1 MESPPRFDAR
11 LIAALACAAGVG
23 AQFVAGKATRDAL
36 YLANLDITTLPSM
49 VIATAVVSLLL
60 VAASS
65 KALNRRAPQIV
76 IPAIFAAHAVLL
88 LVEWGLTS
96 AAPVWAS
103 RAVYLQISGI
113 GPMLGSGFWLIVTE
127 RFDPRT
133 ARERFGQI
141 TAVGTLSGMLAA
153 LAGARLAALFGVAS
167 MLPVL
172 AAISGFS
179 AWQIR
184 RLATMTQAGSS
195 HSAQGRDSHPPTRP
209 LQSPLR
215 VVTQS
220 PYVRSLA
227 MLVLVGTVS
236 ATLVDYAFKLQA
248 VAALGQGAALMRFFS
263 FYYGATSLVA
273 FLVQAGSTSV
283 VLQKF
288 GLGIATSSSSV
299 ALLAGS
305 AGALV
310 MPAFPAIV
318 AARGAESVAR
328 GSLYRA
334 AYELLY
340 TPLLSSEKRAAKAV
354 VDVGCDRL
362 GDAVGAGVLS
372 LVLFLNPTNQ
382 YRTILLLTLACCV
395 GSLAIARRVS
405 RGYVDTLVQRM
416 RSGVI
421 DLDPRDS
428 IDMTT
433 RTILLRTQT
442 AAPLRDEHG
451 NEELEAIAALRSG
464 DPERISR
471 VLQVEK
477 GLSAALVPHV
487 IALLTADALAE
498 DAMRALRKVADRHA
512 GAMSDALTDGDQP
525 FKIRRRLARV
535 LGAGR
540 TQRAADGLMVALNDL
555 RFEVRYQSAR
565 SLASLA
571 QHNRSIRIDAVRVTE
586 AVRSEVMR
594 GESAWESRRLV
605 DRSDADADGRASLG
619 LEHVF
624 RLLSLVAPAASLQEA
639 FQKLC
644 SEDPFMRGTA
654 LEYLDAVLPPDIR
667 TFLWPFLEAFVARA
681 RNTPAFGA

>member
-49 VIATAVVSLLL
+49 VIAAAVVSLLG

-65 KALNRRAPQIV
+65 KAMSRSAPQIV
-76 IPAIFAAHAVLL
+76 IPVMFAAHAVLL

-96 AAPVWAS
+96 SAPVWAA
-103 RAVYLQISGI
+103 RAVYVQISGI

-133 ARERFGQI
+133 ARDRFGQI

-153 LAGARLAALFGVAS
+153 LAGARLAALFGVGS

-172 AAISGFS
+172 AAISAFC

-195 HSAQGRDSHPPTRP
+195 QRVQDRDSHPPTRP
-209 LQSPLR
+209 LPSPLR

-220 PYVRSLA
+220 PYLRNLA
-227 MLVLVGTVS
+227 MLVLVGTVA
-236 ATLVDYAFKLQA
+236 ATLADYAFKLQA
-248 VAALGQGAALMRFFS
+248 VAVLGQGAALMRFFS
-263 FYYGATSLVA
+263 FYYGSTSLVA
-273 FLVQAGSTSV
+273 FLVQASATSV
-283 VLQKF
+283 ILRKF
-288 GLGIATSSSSV
+288 PLGIATSSPSV

-310 MPAFPAIV
+310 MPGFPAIV

-334 AYELLY
+334 GYELLY
-340 TPLLSSEKRAAKAV
+340 TPLLSSEKRAAKSV
-354 VDVGCDRL
+354 VDVGCDRF
-362 GDAVGAGVLS
+362 GDAVGAGILR
-372 LVLFLNPTNQ
+372 LILYLNPANQ
-382 YRTILLLTLACCV
+382 YRTILLLTLACCAASV
-395 GSLAIARRVS
+395 AIARRLS
-405 RGYVDTLVQRM
+405 RGYFDTLVRRM
-416 RSGVI
+416 ISGVI
-421 DLDPRDS
+421 NLDPRDS
-428 IDMTT
+428 IDLTT
-433 RTILLRTQT
+433 RTIVLRTQK
-442 AAPLRDEHG
+442 AAPLRDG
-451 NEELEAIAALRSG
+451 VRNDDLESIAAVRSG
-464 DPERISR
+464 DPERVAV
-471 VLQVEK
+471 VLDTAK
-477 GLSAALVPHV
+477 RLSASLIPDV
-487 IALLTADALAE
+487 IALLATDALAE

-512 GAMSDALTDGDQP
+512 GAISDALTDGDQP

-540 TQRAADGLMVALNDL
+540 SQRAADGLMIALNDL

-565 SLASLA
+565 SLAALA
-571 QHNRSIRIDAVRVTE
+571 QHRNGSIRIDGGRVTE
-586 AVRSEVMR
+586 AIRSEVMR
-594 GESAWESRRLV
+594 GHSACESRRLI
-605 DRSDADADGRASLG
+605 DQSEADAEGRPLG

-624 RLLSLVAPAASLQEA
+624 TLLSLVAPAASLQGA

-654 LEYLDAVLPPDIR
+654 LEYLDAVLPPDVR
-667 TFLWPFLEAFVARA
+667 PFLWPFLQAFVART
-681 RNTPAFGA
+681 RTTRV

>member
-11 LIAALACAAGVG
+11 LVAALACAAGVG

-65 KALNRRAPQIV
+65 KALSQSGPQIV
-76 IPAIFAAHAVLL
+76 VPAIFAAHAVLL
-88 LVEWGLTS
+88 LLEWGLTS
-96 AAPVWAS
+96 SAPVWAS

-133 ARERFGQI
+133 ARERFGQV

-153 LAGARLAALFGVAS
+153 LAGARVAALFGVAS

-172 AAISGFS
+172 AAISAFC

-184 RLATMTQAGSS
+184 RLATMTPAGFS
-195 HSAQGRDSHPPTRP
+195 HPAPHRDSTPANRP
-209 LQSPLR
+209 SQSALR

-220 PYVRSLA
+220 PYVRNLA

-236 ATLVDYAFKLQA
+236 ATLADYAFKLQA

-273 FLVQAGSTSV
+273 FLVQAGSTSI

-288 GLGIATSSSSV
+288 GLGIATSSPSV

-310 MPAFPAIV
+310 MPGFPAIV

-340 TPLLSSEKRAAKAV
+340 TPLLSSEKRAAKSV
-354 VDVGCDRL
+354 VDVGCDRF
-362 GDAVGAGVLS
+362 GDAVGAGILR
-372 LVLFLNPTNQ
+372 LVLYLNPANQ
-382 YRTILLLTLACCV
+382 YRSILLLTLACCA
-395 GSLAIARRVS
+395 GGLAIARRLS
-405 RGYVDTLVQRM
+405 RGYVNTLEQRL
-416 RSGVI
+416 RSRI
-421 DLDPRDS
+421 IELDPNDS

-433 RTILLRTQT
+433 RTILFRTRT
-442 AAPLRDEHG
+442 AASLRDGFKADDIES
-451 NEELEAIAALRSG
+451 IAALRSG
-464 DPERISR
+464 DPTRIT
-471 VLQVEK
+471 VV
-477 GLSAALVPHV
+477 LSAGEGPSATLVPHV
-487 IALLTADALAE
+487 IALLATDALAE
-498 DAMRALRKVADRHA
+498 DAMRALRTVADRHA
-512 GAMSDALTDGDQP
+512 GAISDALTDGDQP
-525 FKIRRRLARV
+525 FRIRRRLARV

-540 TQRAADGLMVALNDL
+540 SQRAADGLIIALNDL
-555 RFEVRYQSAR
+555 RFEVRYQAAR
-565 SLASLA
+565 SLAALA
-571 QHNRSIRIDAVRVTE
+571 QHSNGSIRIDGVRVTE
-586 AVRSEVMR
+586 AIRSEVMR
-594 GESAWESRRLV
+594 GQSAWENRRLV
-605 DRSDADADGRASLG
+605 DQSDAGPDVRASLG

-624 RLLSLVAPAASLQEA
+624 TLLSLVAPAASLQVA
-639 FQKLC
+639 FRGLC
-644 SEDPFMRGTA
+644 SDDPVMRGTA

-667 TFLWPFLEAFVARA
+667 EFLWPFLEAFFARA
-681 RNTPAFGA
+681 RKTPV

>member
-11 LIAALACAAGVG
+11 LIAAFACAAGVG

-49 VIATAVVSLLL
+49 VIAAAVVSLLG

-65 KALNRRAPQIV
+65 KAMSRSAPQIV
-76 IPAIFAAHAVLL
+76 IPFIFAVHAGLL
-88 LVEWGLTS
+88 LVEWGLAS
-96 AAPVWAS
+96 SAPVWAA

-133 ARERFGQI
+133 ARDRFGQI

-153 LAGARLAALFGVAS
+153 LAGARLAALFGVGS
-167 MLPVL
+167 MLPML
-172 AAISGFS
+172 AAISAFC

-184 RLATMTQAGSS
+184 RLATMAQAGSS
-195 HSAQGRDSHPPTRP
+195 RRVQDRDSHPPTRP

-220 PYVRSLA
+220 PYLRNLA
-227 MLVLVGTVS
+227 MLVLVGTVA
-236 ATLVDYAFKLQA
+236 ATLADYAFKLQA
-248 VAALGQGAALMRFFS
+248 VAVLGQGAPLMRFFS

-288 GLGIATSSSSV
+288 GLGIATSSPSV
-299 ALLAGS
+299 ALLAG
-305 AGALV
+305 AGGALV
-310 MPAFPAIV
+310 MPGFPTIV

-334 AYELLY
+334 GYELLY
-340 TPLLSSEKRAAKAV
+340 TPLLSSEKRAAKSV
-354 VDVGCDRL
+354 VDVGCDRF
-362 GDAVGAGVLS
+362 GDAVGAGILR
-372 LVLFLNPTNQ
+372 LVLYLNPANQ
-382 YRTILLLTLACCV
+382 YRTILLLTLACCA
-395 GSLAIARRVS
+395 GSLAVARRLS
-405 RGYVDTLVQRM
+405 RGYVATLEQRL
-416 RSGVI
+416 RSRMI
-421 DLDPRDS
+421 ELHPSDS

-433 RTILLRTQT
+433 RTILRRTQT
-442 AAPLRDEHG
+442 AAPLRDG
-451 NEELEAIAALRSG
+451 PRKDDLESIAALRSG
-464 DPERISR
+464 DAERIAA
-471 VLQVEK
+471 VLNTEK
-477 GLSAALVPHV
+477 ELSAALVPHV
-487 IALLTADALAE
+487 IALLTTDPLPE

-540 TQRAADGLMVALNDL
+540 SQRAADALMMALNDL

-565 SLASLA
+565 SLAALA
-571 QHNRSIRIDAVRVTE
+571 QHNGSVRIDAVRVIE
-586 AVRSEVMR
+586 AMRGEVMR
-594 GESAWESRRLV
+594 GQSAWESRRLI
-605 DRSDADADGRASLG
+605 DRSDAAPDEGARLG

-624 RLLSLVAPAASLQEA
+624 TLLSLVAPAASLQGA
-639 FQKLC
+639 FRGLC
-644 SEDPFMRGTA
+644 SEDPAMHGTA
-654 LEYLDAVLPPDIR
+654 LEYLDAVLPPDVR
-667 TFLWPFLEAFVARA
+667 PFLGPFLQAFVART
-681 RNTPAFGA
+681 RTTRV